1 MRKNILYNKIGFKN
15 SSLWRWGTT
24 FWRSNS
30 LPHHGGRAGVRGL
43 FFLISLLLFSCSKD
57 SVEEYADEHEV
68 KFGVGFADVWKEGV
82 FNSSKA
88 KVVTRGE
95 LTRLDPPVTP
105 VLYKVFVKA
114 TDKNDETSQLDLT
127 LTNRSSDGILNSEGV
142 TEFNIM
148 PEGEIIEENYTL
160 YDYEARTVI
169 PEGFTDE
176 TNYDNVWGSGTI
188 PLYGTTDYLSGTG
201 VTEEHN
207 LRVYFPLK
215 HNTILVRFVLGVSS
229 EVDALRTLRLT
240 SLKIY
245 RSTGVGTNGKP
256 VFDKND
262 AATVITSVEPTAPNN
277 VLTTVGRNYLEFHVN
292 ANSPSFF
299 ETVNAMET
307 ERAYLRTVLIVAEY
321 DVYDKNDQLT
331 RTSCTAQN
339 TLTLG
344 FTSKEAGKYF
354 DIYATVKPDFLY
366 VLSDGDK
373 ETADVVLE

>member
-1 MRKNILYNKIGFKN
+1 MGK
-15 SSLWRWGTT
+15 
-24 FWRSNS
+24 
-30 LPHHGGRAGVRGL
+30 
-43 FFLISLLLFSCSKD
+43 
-57 SVEEYADEHEV
+57 
-68 KFGVGFADVWKEGV
+68 
-82 FNSSKA
+82 
-88 KVVTRGE
+88 
-95 LTRLDPPVTP
+95 
-105 VLYKVFVKA
+105 
-114 TDKNDETSQLDLT
+114 
-127 LTNRSSDGILNSEGV
+127 
-142 TEFNIM
+142 
-148 PEGEIIEENYTL
+148 
-160 YDYEARTVI
+160 
-169 PEGFTDE
+169 
-176 TNYDNVWGSGTI
+176 
-188 PLYGTTDYLSGTG
+188 
-201 VTEEHN
+201 
-207 LRVYFPLK
+207 
-215 HNTILVRFVLGVSS
+215 
-229 EVDALRTLRLT
+229 
-240 SLKIY
+240 
-245 RSTGVGTNGKP
+245 NGKP

-354 DIYATVKPDFLY
+354 DLYATVKPDFLY

>member
-1 MRKNILYNKIGFKN
+1 M
-15 SSLWRWGTT
+15 
-24 FWRSNS
+24 
-30 LPHHGGRAGVRGL
+30 L
-43 FFLISLLLFSCSKD
+43 FTSCSKD
-57 SVEEYADEHEV
+57 AVEDNADEHNV
-68 KFGVGFADVWKEGV
+68 KFGVGFADIWKEGI
-82 FNSSKA
+82 FNSNTAKA
-88 KVVTRGE
+88 VTRGE

-127 LTNRSSDGILNSEGV
+127 LTNRSSEGILNSEGG
-142 TEFNIM
+142 TEFNIT

-262 AATVITSVEPTAPNN
+262 AATVITSAEPTATNN

>member
-1 MRKNILYNKIGFKN
+1 M
-15 SSLWRWGTT
+15 
-24 FWRSNS
+24 
-30 LPHHGGRAGVRGL
+30 
-43 FFLISLLLFSCSKD
+43 
-57 SVEEYADEHEV
+57 
-68 KFGVGFADVWKEGV
+68 
-82 FNSSKA
+82 
-88 KVVTRGE
+88 
-95 LTRLDPPVTP
+95 
-105 VLYKVFVKA
+105 FVKA

-127 LTNRSSDGILNSEGV
+127 LTNRSSEGILNSEGV
-142 TEFNIM
+142 TEFNIT